1 MLCTLLSGAPHH
13 MTAVANEPR
22 DLETFRKRL
31 QAIAPGQ
38 VMRVMADDPVAVI
51 DIPHFCTEAG
61 HVLIDSTVS
70 DVEQVYFIRKTG

>member
-1 MLCTLLSGAPHH
+1 MDTTIPFDAELDARGLICPLPVLK
-13 MTAVANEPR
+13 
-22 DLETFRKRL
+22 LRKRL